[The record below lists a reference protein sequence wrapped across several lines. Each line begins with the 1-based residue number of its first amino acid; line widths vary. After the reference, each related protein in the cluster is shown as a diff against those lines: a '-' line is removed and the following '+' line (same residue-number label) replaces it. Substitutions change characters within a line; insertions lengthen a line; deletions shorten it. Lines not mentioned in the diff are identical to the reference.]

1 MSDTTP
7 QPAPVVTEH
16 KPPIIAPMIVSLI
29 VLAYFGGLC
38 VSAFT
43 LKDQPTLTGLVEVV
57 KNLAIMVVGY
67 WLGSSNTAATK
78 TVAQKL

>member
-1 MSDTTP
+1 MSDTAP

-16 KPPIIAPMIVSLI
+16 KPPVIAPMIVSLI

-43 LKDQPTLTGLVEVV
+43 MKDQPTLTGLVEVV

-67 WLGSSNTAATK
+67 WLGSSNVAATK
-78 TVAQKL
+78 TVAPKP